1 MIEPA
6 PIPGTLVAPA
16 RDEAKAYLRI
26 EHAEDDALLDRLIA
40 DAAALAES
48 FTAQLLLQREV
59 VETLGAGS
67 GWQHLTSAPV
77 RSITGVEGVPA
88 EGGTFLLPVDSYAID
103 IDAHGRG
110 WVRVTNPGAAGRI
123 RVTLSAGLAAD
134 WASLPEPV
142 RLGIIRLTA
151 HLYTHRDSADD
162 VGPPAAV
169 AALLRPWRRMR
180 LA

>member
-6 PIPGTLVAPA
+6 PIPAPLLAPA
-16 RDEAKAYLRI
+16 RDAAKTYLRI
-26 EHAEDDALLDRLIA
+26 DQSAEDALIDQLIA
-40 DAAALAES
+40 DAASLAEA
-48 FTAQLLLQREV
+48 FTAQQLLQRDV

-67 GWQHLTSAPV
+67 GWQRLSSVPV

-88 EGGTFLLPVDSYAID
+88 EGGPFPLPVGSYAID
-103 IDAHGRG
+103 IDAHGQG
-110 WVRVTNPGAAGRI
+110 WVRVTTPGAAGRI
-123 RVTLSAGLAAD
+123 RVMLRAGLSTD
-134 WASLPEPV
+134 WAGLPEPV

-151 HLYTHRDSADD
+151 HLYTHRDAADD

-169 AALLRPWRRMR
+169 AALLRPWRRLR

>member
-1 MIEPA
+1 MIEPE
-6 PIPGTLVAPA
+6 PIPAPLLAPA

-26 EHAEDDALLDRLIA
+26 DHMEEEALIDRLIA
-40 DAAALAES
+40 DAAALAEA
-48 FTAQLLLQREV
+48 FTAQQLLQRQV
-59 VETLGAGS
+59 VETLSAGS
-67 GWQHLTSAPV
+67 GWQRLSSAPV

-88 EGGTFLLPVDSYAID
+88 EGATFPLPVGSYAID
-103 IDAHGRG
+103 IDAHGQG

-123 RVTLSAGLAAD
+123 RVTLGAGLASD
-134 WASLPEPV
+134 WAGLPEPV
-142 RLGIIRLTA
+142 QLGILRLTA

>member
-1 MIEPA
+1 MIEPE
-6 PIPGTLVAPA
+6 PIPAPLLAPA

-26 EHAEDDALLDRLIA
+26 DHADEDALIDRLIA
-40 DAAALAES
+40 DAMVLAEA
-48 FTAQLLLQREV
+48 FTAQQLLQRAV
-59 VETLGAGS
+59 VETLSAGS
-67 GWQHLTSAPV
+67 GWQRLSSAPV
-77 RSITGVEGVPA
+77 RSITGVEGLPA
-88 EGGTFLLPVDSYAID
+88 DGAAFPLPVDSYAID
-103 IDAHGRG
+103 IDAHGQG

-123 RVTLSAGLAAD
+123 RVTLGAGLASD
-134 WASLPEPV
+134 WSGLPEPV
-142 RLGIIRLTA
+142 RLGILRLTA

>member
-6 PIPGTLVAPA
+6 PIPGALLAPA

-26 EHAEDDALLDRLIA
+26 DHAEEDALLDRLIA

-48 FTAQLLLQREV
+48 FTAQLLLQRPVTEI
-59 VETLGAGS
+59 LGAGS
-67 GWQHLTSAPV
+67 GWQRLSSAPV

-88 EGGTFLLPVDSYAID
+88 DGAAFALPVGDYGMD
-103 IDAHGRG
+103 IDAHGQG
-110 WVRVTNPGAAGRI
+110 WVRVLKPGMAGRV
-123 RVTLSAGLAAD
+123 RVSLNAGLAAD

-142 RLGIIRLTA
+142 RLGILRLAA
-151 HLYTHRDSADD
+151 HIHAHRDAADD

-169 AALLRPWRRMR
+169 AALLRPWRRLR

>member
-1 MIEPA
+1 MIEPE
-6 PIPGTLVAPA
+6 PIPAPLLAPA

-26 EHAEDDALLDRLIA
+26 ESADDDALIDRLLA
-40 DAAALAES
+40 DATVLAEA
-48 FTAQLLLQREV
+48 FTAQQLVQRDV
-59 VETLGAGS
+59 IETLGAGS
-67 GWQHLTSAPV
+67 GWQRLSSTPV
-77 RSITGVEGVPA
+77 RSITGVEGLPA
-88 EGGTFLLPVDSYAID
+88 DGAAFPMPVERYAID
-103 IDAHGRG
+103 IDAHGQG
-110 WVRVTNPGAAGRI
+110 WVHVTNPGAAGRI

-134 WASLPEPV
+134 WPGLPEPV

-151 HLYTHRDSADD
+151 HLHTHRDAADD

>member
-1 MIEPA
+1 MIEPE
-6 PIPGTLVAPA
+6 PIPAPLLAPA

-26 EHAEDDALLDRLIA
+26 DHADEDALIDRLIA
-40 DAAALAES
+40 DATVLAEA
-48 FTAQLLLQREV
+48 FTAQQLLQRVV
-59 VETLGAGS
+59 VETLSAGS
-67 GWQHLTSAPV
+67 GWQRLSSAPV
-77 RSITGVEGVPA
+77 RSITGVEGLPA
-88 EGGTFLLPVDSYAID
+88 EGAAFPLPVDSYAID
-103 IDAHGRG
+103 IDAHGQG

-123 RVTLSAGLAAD
+123 RVTLGAGLASD

-151 HLYTHRDSADD
+151 HLYTHRDAADD